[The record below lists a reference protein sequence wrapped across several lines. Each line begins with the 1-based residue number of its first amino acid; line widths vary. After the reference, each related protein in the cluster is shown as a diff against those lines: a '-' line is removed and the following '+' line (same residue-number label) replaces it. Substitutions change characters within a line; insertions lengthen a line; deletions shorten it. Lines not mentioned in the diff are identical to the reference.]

1 MKKKSLLSCLIG
13 IIFIPVIIF
22 SACEIGLGASVDV
35 EAPKIDFSDATIT
48 SGAVVR
54 DDFAVF
60 GRWEDDGSIG
70 SITATLKNLSTGSEF
85 QKEGAI
91 NEDNSWSIS
100 FSPENEGIDDG
111 SYELS
116 ILIKDSADHETKISR
131 AFTIDNTPPLVVLSR
146 PSTRLGATLAGTSA
160 FDSYGQKFTLEGKAA
175 DDNDVSLIEVNVYDN
190 SACSGAPLKTIS
202 LPNVPLTIES
212 DVAEFSSTIPNDYA
226 VIYGHVDGRGVAQR
240 DGGDSY
246 RYCKLV
252 VYDGAQRFPADG
264 SAQSEDDK
272 KGNSVDYYYLN
283 SDISSLFTEGYKI
296 TELYH
301 ILNGTYSGSAR
312 STGPDGVISLL
323 NSSSVKVGVGQ
334 FKINPENSPKFV
346 VSARN
351 PLQEGDN
358 FSSNSFDM
366 TNGNNFLEI
375 EVSPGLDGHLIRQD
389 TIGVYLVRCDNT
401 GTNLLK
407 TNGEIAANEDEAK
420 TIWLINPGAQNYDT
434 YQSNVPLADQ
444 AQITQSGSSYKFKTL
459 RQIGTEYYTT
469 MATGENYLIR
479 VVGRDEAPGNGNEIM
494 SDGPYG
500 FRLITS
506 GLNIEVRTSK
516 STEWISTASNAN
528 SANRSPVVTLDYAI
542 DNKPFAIHR
551 SFAAEGSG
559 IETSSPIISGLETTP
574 YTDSISSTS
583 FTIDSTVIP
592 NTATV
597 YYLVKG
603 KDASESNLKNETFK
617 LDNNPPQ
624 VAITE
629 YPNPTPTGQTSITL
643 RGTAT
648 DYARN
653 SANTGYT
660 TTELSGV
667 KKVYIQI
674 IDGRNN
680 NKKTKAYDDSTI
692 TPTELQ
698 KITASL
704 SDGTWMCQINPSD
717 YSGTDGAFEDKGTKT
732 IKVTAIDGV
741 GLKSTVTTTFDYDT
755 ANPVVTITGSQLSE
769 ESQVTT
775 IPSSV
780 GKPIKLRGTVSDDY
794 KIKRIRLRQTKD
806 GGSPVET
813 TIEDFSTPITAA
825 STTPHSWETPDLPL
839 QSDGTP
845 YTLEQLR
852 TDPSDTDGTYTY
864 EIVVED
870 AAGLTATPAATT
882 GKTSSTSKTIILK
895 TPLPTIT
902 FDSPFNY
909 TNETAS
915 TWQTSTSVSI
925 SGTATPNGSSNELSI
940 SKVYWKLISA
950 TSYDSATAPA
960 APVLPTENVLDSSS
974 WTGWNTATGTT
985 SWFINLTSDSG
996 LTNSILT
1003 PTTTGVTGP
1012 LHNRIYI
1019 ACVDTAGN
1027 VSTIYDRI
1035 IKVDSTVPTL
1045 TANYYQIGSGEIT
1058 AVPSTGVSSLYIQ
1071 DDSSLTLYGNYS
1083 DEQSGVS
1090 ELSFQLG
1097 EGAITPSTSY
1107 SATPV
1112 TTSTTGGV
1120 ITVTNT
1126 YSNSVNATAKS
1137 WKAVFTPEANGN
1149 LSVTGVNGATRD
1161 KPITVFNLTIDY
1173 DVPSLLNIALKET
1186 KGSSTYDAY
1195 LKPTDSKYY
1204 INNTAAA
1211 GKSYKITGVVSDLG
1225 GIDTLSIAVTN
1236 TGNTSNTLD
1245 IPSIQNANGTF
1256 VFELINSQRTAMQD
1270 WSNGATAVITA
1281 RDKSGRSVSQ
1291 TVNIVF
1297 DSTPP
1302 KAMHWA
1308 DAKNKDIYFRIGNAE
1323 NDNVTA
1329 ATDSDVGSKYSF
1341 ESWGNKSSITIRG
1354 TFDEASTG
1362 SGLKAIHYAIL
1373 SSEPTDVQINTIVDG
1388 RSLSGSSVITTGS
1401 FEPLTSP
1408 ETKTVIYNKNS
1419 SGTSTGSKSVTS
1431 NFKKENL
1438 AGFNADTNYLIL
1450 IAEDN
1455 AGNRAPDNLIVTEGT
1470 TITNGERVNNG
1481 SAATS
1486 AEATNTWNTS
1496 KNYYRIQ
1503 KDTDAPA
1510 ITSTESDTV
1519 YTNGNAN
1526 ADSIDVSGTVSDGY
1540 GSGVDSVILTISGLS
1555 SFSQT
1560 ATIENGNW
1568 SSSITA
1574 DTFASAVTGSSYQIK
1589 ATAKDKAGEG
1599 NSSEITART
1608 IIVDKKGPKIT
1619 ISTPAQAAK
1628 VGASNFVISGNA
1640 NDGNGAGLST
1650 AAGSM
1655 KLYYTTSSSLGGAT
1669 TAPES
1674 ITTGT
1679 VPASTWVELEDGAI
1693 TVNSDNTWQSSST
1706 SPFSLTSIA
1715 AENANT
1721 NLYFIISAKDSSGTG
1736 NTGYSVPRKV
1746 TVDRKTPVFV
1756 SGTAGGSSN
1765 AETWLNTRTVNI
1777 SGSFED
1783 PSTGSG
1789 STAIAGSGVSTIKY
1803 QVGSAAEQSLPT
1815 SDGSYDKTISLANT
1829 VTQETIKVWAV
1840 DAAGNEIPT
1849 TDTTNRKSYTIKIDT
1864 TAPTLTAN
1872 YYRKGSDTSVPLTAP
1887 SGTIYMKPQT
1897 GGTSFTLY
1905 GNYKDETSGS
1915 GIKNLVFKN
1924 GGNEFT
1930 PTSIDYSTTEITGTN
1945 GTVPADYG
1953 VYDADSATS
1962 YKSWKAVFNVTA
1974 SGRITVEGED
1984 LAGNSVSVSALDIMI
1999 DNTPPVVSN
2008 IKFNVTTGTGS
2019 SAVTNE
2025 VYSATSDGATNYY
2038 LNNTVSG
2045 KTFTITGL
2053 ATDDVGLESV
2063 SINITNTAES
2073 PATALTYSIPNP
2085 NGNWTYTVG
2094 DWSTW
2099 DTGANVTITVTDKAG
2114 NTVNSTP
2121 LNVIFDTVPP
2131 IVNDSKLK
2139 TPSSNQTES
2148 KLFKFEGEA
2157 GCVAPEGSDIV
2168 FSGYDK
2174 VDILFTETDTN
2185 PGADASEQTI
2195 AYVAVNGSWSSTIE
2209 FDSDDFGTIFNT
2221 QGTKYLW
2228 VRAYDNAGNAGEWV
2242 SKSFVY
2248 DTATP
2253 TISFTPT
2260 AATTNPAADSFRN
2273 NGFKLEVNASDTYGV
2288 QSVQV
2293 IYGRKNATTTST
2305 ATATINSEGK
2315 YEMSFIVGNEQAQN
2329 TAATH
2334 LANGEYTFTVRVT
2347 DNSGKTNEV
2356 TRSFSIDTT
2365 APVIDMSNT
2374 SVTRTADYLT
2384 NWHKTNQIPVTVSV
2398 SDTGAGIGAV
2408 QVSTDGTNF
2417 TNPTTLMQSDSGWTG
2432 TIICG
2437 AQGENT
2443 IYIKATDAVG
2453 NATTVNSTNAL
2464 TVNVDTTPP
2473 SDPIFLGISTGS
2485 GDDLTATPAS
2495 DITSVLVN
2503 KTVPVT
2509 VYAALID
2516 EGASTVRTG
2525 IPTDSTAVALKQKG
2539 KTGSSTY
2546 IASRAD
2552 LPTEIK
2558 NHIPDDVTDDYLF
2571 WSYEIL
2577 ETDMKSGGMSFTLKD
2592 YAGNEAD
2599 YVLFQMTVDT
2609 TKPTVTFNPI
2619 SNLNLER
2626 AANDSDIYVNGT
2638 IELSGTANDN
2648 QKLESVKVEYKKSSD
2663 ADTAAN
2669 WHEITT
2675 KPSSSTL
2682 ASWSR
2687 TLDTTALDDETEY
2700 VIRVSATDSAGN
2712 STDNTAT
2719 STTLSARTQT
2729 VKVSQDTDRPI
2740 IKFTN
2745 LTLPETMSATG
2756 RISFRNEELYGNVT
2770 DDDGIPRSLEY
2781 YYGTGTPVDSDWK
2794 TTPNLSYSSGSF
2806 TLKFKDA
2813 DDKNDDGE
2821 HHLYFR
2827 VTDASGTTGKAFKS
2841 QGVVTAASTI
2851 PDIPKVID
2859 NSTSN
2864 SHKFGYI
2871 TRSNTTPVTYS
2882 ATTTVT
2888 YLTVDTTDP
2897 YRGNLKFSTD
2907 YNEST
2912 PTWQEK
2918 TDITAIPFGGD
2929 RNSFKIKIPAWD
2941 INGVTIS
2948 MTIEGYTGTITFTE
2962 TDESAGD
2969 AIYTEAKYW
2978 LSSEITI
2985 PATMESG
2992 VKACTIDVFD
3002 GVRHNKDD
3010 FSISVDNTAPVINAT
3025 SPSSTQYS
3033 SGNVIAYGETDL
3045 TYWKN
3050 TSSTDTPRE
3059 FMYYALSLDDTTTP
3073 AADYAHRNSAA
3084 AITSW
3089 KDEDGI
3095 SGSLVDDAEGNA
3107 KTYKPYYTPILGGSF
3122 NWYIYFD
3129 GSASTDGETHDATFR
3144 NFLVNSGVTTQA
3156 LLDTTNQTQK
3166 FRTKVKAYL
3175 WIKAVDQVGN
3185 KTVIKHPILIDPQG
3199 DAPNVSIDYPEAS
3212 GTTLG
3217 GAITLRGS
3225 ANDTK
3230 GSHPGVDSVWLQ
3242 IISSIENGYDSSADA
3257 SHTTGTRTAG
3267 GLVFEDAVTSSGSG
3281 SNITYSH
3288 AYTLNSF
3295 APTLKDVKQWI
3306 LRGYQ
3311 VYKDITTIDDAST
3324 TAVEG
3329 PTAVTSVTG
3338 ADTADG
3344 SEYFI
3349 KASFSGSAWNLKIND
3364 HGEFNPAGGKLN
3376 PIAYRI
3382 FAKDKDGNLSSY
3394 EQQLSVYDSD
3404 NPVISNVYLR
3414 QYENNAAGTGTVT
3427 ASRAYEDDMW
3437 VKGTWWLCGTVKDT
3451 QGLSKLEV
3459 GPATEKVNQNPS
3471 GSANTAETFKYK
3483 LGTGSGVGKL
3493 TIVIEAADIANEGQN
3508 PHTTTKECVINYDNE
3523 DPELL
3528 GTTAANFNIKSA
3540 VQNSNGFYTFGS
3552 QVMENPVGNDAQS
3565 GFDYLAFWFEREI
3578 TGTNGKHVVYD
3589 VMRPKAQTSGD
3600 TVVNTSEVAWADLAT
3615 FTNAADARGL
3625 KWKSKTVTRS
3635 QSELGHLTFT
3645 GTDANIHVG
3654 GLCMVQG
3661 SIYMINSVETTG
3673 TGASASTTVGID
3685 GQPEYTTSQ
3694 TAYFAIANVVNNTV
3708 EAGSGAKSTADG
3720 MYGYYSTMSNDD
3732 GDHMVESVSK
3742 QGSTWTWEANIN
3754 SQNIADGSITLHYV
3768 AFDKAGN
3775 FKTEHV
3781 DGNIANNAPRIASLE
3796 VWSDFNENGTK
3807 DEGESDTKY
3816 FSEKERKVGGSYGKR
3831 ATAVTSELVVSGND
3845 KDYTLA
3851 DGDSEYG
3858 SAFMT
3863 VKATTTFIPELV
3875 GGNKALY
3882 YTYKYGDKSH
3892 LETATVHYGAAS
3904 IGNGND
3910 DGIDEDVNSTG
3921 YYQADQN
3928 GSAYIVGDKSHQM
3941 VIYGGADDNDEDDDN
3956 YTLYAL
3962 NNSTSA
3968 TDPTWFE
3975 YTIYDSTEGSSSTWN
3990 ATTHDTTGRLS
4001 AKFRVALNVQYRD
4014 SSRPVVKIRPF
4025 YWNSLTDNS
4034 VYTAKALEDVTSV
4047 ADLEGHIELEN
4058 DLPTSFTTGGSG
4070 VNDRDPKVS
4079 GVIKIEGYAFDDIK
4093 LKELYV
4099 QMSDHS
4105 SLASRTTAV
4114 STYNGSWTQTAYD
4127 ESTGWGFTVEDVY
4140 CNANGHLVK
4149 WTLIVDTAK
4158 RTTQA
4163 QANQTVVVYAVDARG
4178 TAETNT
4184 SYHNEE
4190 NQTKLTPQLWGD
4202 VKGNANANSTYY
4214 TDFCCNTPVTSSTA
4228 DTTVVYKES
4237 DLEDMTYYYKMDI
4250 VPYITSIETDLSSLK
4265 RTNPSVY
4272 NRTALG
4278 HYPVRIG
4285 ETITFNGYNLGTNT
4299 TLAITDT
4306 MTSSAYQFTVGGIQ
4320 AINNLND
4327 NNSKGNYTKTVNLT
4341 QKPAGDKTVYN
4352 NYYNRQPNGDNN
4364 NLLTDDVWL
4373 DVWQFNNRAAVP
4385 ISGKIEQPVMKI
4397 RPTDGKIGFAF
4408 VNGPLF
4414 FSMGGSP
4421 STEDYSYQYWTGSYD
4436 LWSSIGFT
4444 YDSFG
4449 NSYGVGAG
4457 GDSNAAEGDAFI
4469 LVSSKFGRGLKG
4481 QRGSYDGYHTLRLE
4495 RIAQNNSGTTD
4506 IDKQRIKSPSIV
4518 TSPNGATQSNVYL
4531 AYYDGMNDEIRFKSG
4546 TTVTETSWVRKLQQL
4561 DGNGYTGGW
4570 ISKTEGGTT
4579 MANVAAGDLVY
4590 FCDENGN
4597 VGSDTTAYRLFG
4609 YWEETINGKD
4619 YIAFQISNNNGDNP
4633 QTPFTQPLG
4642 KQSNNYNNYPQGFRN
4657 GFKNISNDNVY
4668 IKIVKA
4674 VKEFGQFMD
4683 SANTS
4688 NPGYNATYVSILAS
4702 DTTTYKTGGYLSL
4715 GVVPASITGNKDRV
4729 VAVWLDQANPA
4740 LPVLRYAYNSDPVNN
4755 PGSWTYVSRVFPENS
4770 DYAYAGEYCKV
4781 AVDAEGGVHIAAY
4794 NQKNLDLVYTYLPA
4808 DKKGA
4813 AESTSDFKSCV
4824 VDSNGVVGSNLNIDV
4839 GKNDEGKIV
4848 PYISYYATSIIRP
4861 KVAYYVGGFSSTDTI
4876 AAGAVDDLH
4885 TGKWECINV
4894 PTDSSVEMQSL
4905 QHNDINIGLWKD
4917 DGVIVD
4923 SSSDKYTTG
4932 TSSTYN
4938 NASSYNSNSYG
4949 QIYGNGTSNPVLG
4962 YAIKVDSKNGAIET
4976 AQMQ

>member
-1 MKKKSLLSCLIG
+1 MSKFEKVKVSLFAFIATLS
-13 IIFIPVIIF
+13 IISIF
-22 SACEIGLGASVDV
+22 SCEIGLGASVDV

-264 SAQSEDDK
+264 SAQSEEDK

-366 TNGNNFLEI
+366 TNGNNYLEI
-375 EVSPGLDGHLIRQD
+375 EVSPGLDGHLIRQE
-389 TIGVYLVRCDNT
+389 TVGVYLVRCDNT

-434 YQSNVPLADQ
+434 YQSNVPITDQ

-459 RQIGTEYYTT
+459 RQIGTEFDTRLQNESNL
-469 MATGENYLIR
+469 ATGENYLIR

-574 YTDSISSTS
+574 YTDSINSTS

-617 LDNNPPQ
+617 LDNNAPQ

-674 IDGRNN
+674 IDGTNT

-794 KIKRIRLRQTKD
+794 KIKKIKLRQTKN
-806 GGSPVET
+806 GGSLVEKI
-813 TIEDFSTPITAA
+813 IEDFSPAISAT

-839 QSDGTP
+839 KSNGDS
-845 YTLEQLR
+845 YELEQLR
-852 TDPSDTDGTYTY
+852 TDPSVTDGTYTY

-902 FDSPFNY
+902 FDSPFTDSAN
-909 TNETAS
+909 S

-925 SGTATPNGSSNELSI
+925 SGTATPNGSSTELSI
-940 SKVYWKLISA
+940 SKVYWKLIPA
-950 TSYDSATAPA
+950 TSYDSTSAPA

-1003 PTTTGVTGP
+1003 PTTTGVTSP

-1027 VSTIYDRI
+1027 VSTKYDRI

-1071 DDSSLTLYGNYS
+1071 DGSSLTLYGNYS

-1090 ELSFQLG
+1090 ALSFQLG

-1120 ITVTNT
+1120 TTVTNT

-1137 WKAVFTPEANGN
+1137 WKAVFAPEANGN

-1173 DVPSLLNIALKET
+1173 DEPSLLNIALKET

-1211 GKSYKITGVVSDLG
+1211 EKSYKITGVVSDLG

-1245 IPSIQNANGTF
+1245 IPFIQNANGTF
-1256 VFELINSQRTAMQD
+1256 EFVLINSQRTAMQG

-1281 RDKSGRSVSQ
+1281 KDKSGRTVEE

-1323 NDNVTA
+1323 NDNVAA

-1373 SSEPTDVQINTIVDG
+1373 KSEPTPVQINTIVNG
-1388 RSLSGSSVITTGS
+1388 SSLTGASVITTGS
-1401 FEPLTSP
+1401 FEPLTTP

-1419 SGTSTGSKSVTS
+1419 SGSSTESKSVTS

-1438 AGFNADTNYLIL
+1438 AGFNEDTNYLIL

-1455 AGNRAPDNLIVTEGT
+1455 AGNRAADDLIVTEGT

-1486 AEATNTWNTS
+1486 AEATNTWNS
-1496 KNYYRIQ
+1496 SNNYYRIQ

-1560 ATIENGNW
+1560 AIIENGNW
-1568 SSSITA
+1568 SSSIPA
-1574 DTFASAVTGSSYQIK
+1574 DTFASAATGSSYQIK

-1674 ITTGT
+1674 ITPGT

-1693 TVNSDNTWQSSST
+1693 TVNSDNTWQSSPT

-1777 SGSFED
+1777 SGSFTD
-1783 PSTGSG
+1783 PFTGSG

-1803 QVGSAAEQSLPT
+1803 QVGSAVEQSLPT

-1840 DAAGNEIPT
+1840 DAAGNEIPA

-1872 YYRKGSDTSVPLTAP
+1872 YYRKGSDTSVPLAAP

-1915 GIKNLVFKN
+1915 GIKSLVFKN

-1930 PTSIDYSTTEITGTN
+1930 PTSIGYSTTEISGTN
-1945 GTVPADYG
+1945 GTVPTDYG
-1953 VYDADSATS
+1953 SYDADSATS

-1999 DNTPPVVSN
+1999 DDTPPVVSN
-2008 IKFNVTTGTGS
+2008 IKLNVTTGTGS

-2025 VYSATSDGATNYY
+2025 VYSATTSGATNYY
-2038 LNNTVSG
+2038 LNNNPVSG
-2045 KTFTITGL
+2045 KIFTITGL

-2094 DWSTW
+2094 DWSSWT
-2099 DTGANVTITVTDKAG
+2099 TGANVTITVTDKAG
-2114 NTVNSTP
+2114 NSTTSDS
-2121 LNVIFDTVPP
+2121 LNIVFDTTNPTVVPA
-2131 IVNDSKLK
+2131 NLK
-2139 TPSSNQTES
+2139 TPNSIQTES
-2148 KLFKFEGEA
+2148 NLFKFEGLEDS
-2157 GCVAPEGSDIV
+2157 VTD
-2168 FSGYDK
+2168 SGTSSGFDK
-2174 VDILFTETDTN
+2174 VEIAFTNQPAEGQALTAPSSAQASAN
-2185 PGADASEQTI
+2185 VASNGA
-2195 AYVAVNGSWSSTIE
+2195 WSSTVE
-2209 FDSDDFGTIFNT
+2209 FANTDFGTIFSSE
-2221 QGTKYLW
+2221 GTKYLW
-2228 VRAYDNAGNAGEWV
+2228 VRAYDNAGNAGSWV
-2242 SKSFVY
+2242 SKAFVY
-2248 DTATP
+2248 DTETP
-2253 TISFTPT
+2253 SISFTTT
-2260 AATTNPAADSFRN
+2260 ASTTNPAADSFRN
-2273 NGFKLEVNASDTYGV
+2273 NGFKLEVNASDSYGV
-2288 QSVQV
+2288 QEVKV
-2293 IYGRKNATTTST
+2293 LYGSETLSATQNSDGKWEKLFMVGTETTQ
-2305 ATATINSEGK
+2305 G
-2315 YEMSFIVGNEQAQN
+2315 
-2329 TAATH
+2329 ATH
-2334 LANGEYTFTVRVT
+2334 LADGTYNFTVRVK
-2347 DNSGKTNEV
+2347 DNSGKTNTV
-2356 TRSFSIDTT
+2356 SRSFSIDTA
-2365 APVIDMSNT
+2365 APVIDMTAT
-2374 SVTRTADYLT
+2374 STYVSRTPDYST
-2384 NWHKTNQIPVTVSV
+2384 WHKTNQIPVTVAV

-2408 QVSTDGTNF
+2408 QISTDGTNF
-2417 TNPTTLMQSDSGWTG
+2417 SNPTNLMQSDSGWTG

-2453 NATTVNSTNAL
+2453 NATTVSSTNAL

-2485 GDDLTATPAS
+2485 GDNLTATPAS

-2503 KTVPVT
+2503 KSVPVT
-2509 VYAALID
+2509 VYAALVD
-2516 EGASTVRTG
+2516 EGTSTVRTG
-2525 IPTDSTAVALKQKG
+2525 IPTASTDVALKQKG

-2558 NHIPDDVTDDYLF
+2558 NHIPDDVTDDYVF
-2571 WSYEIL
+2571 WSYEIAT
-2577 ETDMKSGGMSFTLKD
+2577 TDMRSGGVNFTVKD
-2592 YAGNEAD
+2592 NAGNEAD

-2609 TKPTVTFNPI
+2609 TPPTATFNPI

-2626 AANDSDIYVNGT
+2626 ESDDDTVYVNGT

-2648 QKLESVKVEYKKSSD
+2648 QKLASLKVEYKKHSD
-2663 ADTAAN
+2663 ADEATNWTEIPAA
-2669 WHEITT
+2669 
-2675 KPSSSTL
+2675 SADASL

-2687 TLDTTALDDETEY
+2687 TLNTTTLEDETLY
-2700 VIRVSATDSAGN
+2700 DIRVSATDSAEN
-2712 STDNTAT
+2712 TTDNSSS
-2719 STTLSARTQT
+2719 STTLAARTQT

-2745 LTLPETMSATG
+2745 LSLPETMAEDN
-2756 RISFRNEELYGNVT
+2756 RISFRNEEIYGNVT

-2781 YYGTGTPVDSDWK
+2781 YYGTGTPADSDWK

-2841 QGVVTAASTI
+2841 QGEVTAASTL

-2859 NSTSN
+2859 NSTSY
-2864 SHKFGYI
+2864 KFGYI
-2871 TRSNTTPVTYS
+2871 TRSGTGTATDPVTYS
-2882 ATTTVT
+2882 STTTVT

-2897 YRGNLKFSTD
+2897 YRGNLKFSTN
-2907 YNEST
+2907 YSAAT

-2918 TDITAIPFGGD
+2918 ADITAIPFGGT

-2941 INGVTIS
+2941 VNGVTIS
-2948 MTIEGYTGTITFTE
+2948 MTIEDYTGTITFTE
-2962 TDESAGD
+2962 TTESAGD
-2969 AIYTEAKYW
+2969 AIYTQAKYW
-2978 LSSEITI
+2978 ESSVITI
-2985 PATMESG
+2985 PASMETG
-2992 VKACTIDVFD
+2992 VKACNIDVFD

-3010 FSISVDNTAPVINAT
+3010 FSISVDNTAPEINAAA
-3025 SPSSTQYS
+3025 PSSTQYS

-3045 TYWKN
+3045 THWKN
-3050 TSSTDTPRE
+3050 TSTTDTPTE
-3059 FMYYALSLDDTTTP
+3059 HMYYALSLDDETEP
-3073 AADYAHRNSAA
+3073 AADYEHRNSAT
-3084 AITSW
+3084 AIIGW
-3089 KDEDGI
+3089 KDVDGAAGKRIKTDENGYVRNANNEPVLETAVI
-3095 SGSLVDDAEGNA
+3095 S
-3107 KTYKPYYTPILGGSF
+3107 YKPYYTPILGGSF
-3122 NWYIYFD
+3122 NWYVYFD
-3129 GSASTDGETHDATFR
+3129 GSASTASETHDVTFR

-3156 LLDTTNQTQK
+3156 LLDTTDQSLK

-3185 KTVIKHPILIDPQG
+3185 YTVIKHPILIDPQG
-3199 DAPNVSIDYPEAS
+3199 DAPNVTIDYPEAS

-3230 GSHPGVDSVWLQ
+3230 GANPGVDSVWVQ
-3242 IISSIENGYDSSADA
+3242 IISSIDNGYDSSAAA
-3257 SHTTGTRTAG
+3257 SLTSGTRTAG
-3267 GLVFEDAVTSSGSG
+3267 GLVFVDTVTSTGSG
-3281 SNITYSH
+3281 ENITYSH

-3295 APTLKDVKQWI
+3295 APKIKDVKQWI
-3306 LRGYQ
+3306 DNGYQ
-3311 VYKDITTIDDAST
+3311 VYKDITTTDNPDT

-3329 PTAVTSVTG
+3329 PVGPVAKTSVTG
-3338 ADTADG
+3338 ADSADG
-3344 SEYFI
+3344 SAYYI
-3349 KASFSGSAWNLKIND
+3349 KANFSGSAWNLKIND
-3364 HGEFNPAGGKLN
+3364 HGEFNPDGGKLN

-3382 FAKDKDGNLSSY
+3382 FAKDKDDNLSSY
-3394 EQQLSVYDSD
+3394 EQRLSVYDSD

-3414 QYENNAAGTGTVT
+3414 QYENNAAGTGDVT

-3528 GTTAANFNIKSA
+3528 ETTAANYNIKST

-3589 VMRPKAQTSGD
+3589 VMRQKTQTSGE
-3600 TVVNTSEVAWADLAT
+3600 TVINSSEVAWTDLAT
-3615 FTNAADARGL
+3615 FTNAEEARGL

-3635 QSELGHLTFT
+3635 QTELGQLTLT

-3654 GLCMVQG
+3654 GLCMLKG
-3661 SIYMINSVETTG
+3661 SVYMITSIETTG
-3673 TGASASTTVGID
+3673 TGSSATTTIGIN
-3685 GQPEYTTSQ
+3685 GQPEYEASQ

-3720 MYGYYSTMSNDD
+3720 MYGYYTQMSNDD
-3732 GDHMVESVSK
+3732 GDHMIESVSK
-3742 QGSTWTWEANIN
+3742 QGTTWTWEANIN
-3754 SQNIADGSITLHYV
+3754 SQNIADGSIVLHYI

-3775 FKTEHV
+3775 FITGQV
-3781 DGNIANNAPRIASLE
+3781 DGNVANNAPRIASLK
-3796 VWSDFNENGTK
+3796 VWSDFNENGT
-3807 DEGESDTKY
+3807 EETGESETRWVNG
-3816 FSEKERKVGGSYGKR
+3816 KERKLQNESGSSYY
-3831 ATAVTSELVVSGND
+3831 ATRSTGTAAELVVSGNN
-3845 KDYTLA
+3845 KDYT
-3851 DGDSEYG
+3851 DGG

-3863 VKATTTFIPELV
+3863 VKATTRFIPELV
-3875 GGNKALY
+3875 GGNDDLY
-3882 YTYKYGDKSH
+3882 YTYKYGTAST
-3892 LETATVHYGAAS
+3892 LASETNTPRIGTTS
-3904 IGNGND
+3904 IGKGSD
-3910 DGIDEDVNSTG
+3910 DGIDEDVDSSGYYVQDQNQAGYINGRTDLYAAGTDDSEKHYMEIPGAGAEGTYSLNGIGNSTAESG
-3921 YYQADQN
+3921 
-3928 GSAYIVGDKSHQM
+3928 
-3941 VIYGGADDNDEDDDN
+3941 
-3956 YTLYAL
+3956 
-3962 NNSTSA
+3962 
-3968 TDPTWFE
+3968 PTWFE
-3975 YTIYDSTEGSSSTWN
+3975 YTIYDSTEGSTAWN
-3990 ATTHDTTGRLS
+3990 TTTLNTTNRLS
-4001 AKFRVALNVQYRD
+4001 AKFRVALNLKYQD
-4014 SSRPVVKIRPF
+4014 TTSPIVKIRPF
-4025 YWNSLTDNS
+4025 YWNSKSENS
-4034 VYTAKALEDVTSV
+4034 VSWTTGADPV
-4047 ADLEGHIELEN
+4047 AEGHIELED
-4058 DLPTSFTTGGSG
+4058 DLPTSFTANGTGI
-4070 VNDRDPKVS
+4070 NDRDPKVS
-4079 GVIKIEGYAFDDIK
+4079 GVIKIEGYAYDDIK
-4093 LKELYV
+4093 LKELWV
-4099 QMSDHS
+4099 EMSNHTN
-4105 SLASRTTAV
+4105 LAGRTTAV
-4114 STYNGSWTQTAYD
+4114 STYNGSWTQTAY
-4127 ESTGWGFTVEDVY
+4127 SATTGWGFSATDVY
-4140 CNANGHLVK
+4140 CNADGHLVH
-4149 WTLIVDTAK
+4149 WTLTVDTAK
-4158 RTTQA
+4158 RTNPA
-4163 QANQTVVVYAVDARG
+4163 QIEQTVVVYAVDDRG
-4178 TAETNT
+4178 SATTKT
-4184 SYHNEE
+4184 SAHNGTSQTTFATYRWATVRNQE
-4190 NQTKLTPQLWGD
+4190 NALT
-4202 VKGNANANSTYY
+4202 TYY
-4214 TDFCCNTPVTSSTA
+4214 TDFYCNTKVTASTP
-4228 DTTVVYKES
+4228 DSTVVYKES
-4237 DLEDMTYYYKMDI
+4237 DKDSMTYYYKMDI
-4250 VPYITSIETDLSSLK
+4250 VPYITEVTTNLSSFNRNK
-4265 RTNPSVY
+4265 PSVY
-4272 NRTALG
+4272 SRTA
-4278 HYPVRIG
+4278 IG
-4285 ETITFNGYNLGTNT
+4285 NYAVKQSESITIKGFNLKNSQSSVVTINGVDNSFTSSSQSTTAITGTVANAATSGELELYASDGTNHIYA
-4299 TLAITDT
+4299 L
-4306 MTSSAYQFTVGGIQ
+4306 
-4320 AINNLND
+4320 NNTNNND
-4327 NNSKGNYTKTVNLT
+4327 SRGKAASLGSDNSNG
-4341 QKPAGDKTVYN
+4341 
-4352 NYYNRQPNGDNN
+4352 YNRQPNGLNN
-4364 NLLTDDVWL
+4364 NLLTDDVVL
-4373 DVWQFNNRAAVP
+4373 DVYEFTTVATPKNGSITDPFMRINPKTGQPGFSFNNAVLYFNMP
-4385 ISGKIEQPVMKI
+4385 GFEQTGTKTYSHTTFGADNGGYANGTFAWDANGNAFGIATCTDTGWPAESVSTVLFSKRSPNLNTNMWNTQQAYKNANYQRGLESTTICLTQDQSTDATKYTTDTKRVMSPAIATKVSGTGNTATTTLYIAYYDRLTNQVRFRSGTVANNANTISGALQDIFYRTTNSDTLRGAPDSIYV
-4397 RPTDGKIGFAF
+4397 DG
-4408 VNGPLF
+4408 
-4414 FSMGGSP
+4414 
-4421 STEDYSYQYWTGSYD
+4421 
-4436 LWSSIGFT
+4436 SSKAGVDSADTTIT
-4444 YDSFG
+4444 YNTVTG
-4449 NSYGVGAG
+4449 NSNGRIEIVASKSLGTGYLAAYQNNTTYGPGEHVDIGLSGNNVVIAWYDAVNRKLMISYENPSSLSHDSELATGTLARSGDWQSNAFPVEDTTGVGLYVKMAVDPAG
-4457 GDSNAAEGDAFI
+4457 GI
-4469 LVSSKFGRGLKG
+4469 
-4481 QRGSYDGYHTLRLE
+4481 H
-4495 RIAQNNSGTTD
+4495 
-4506 IDKQRIKSPSIV
+4506 
-4518 TSPNGATQSNVYL
+4518 L
-4531 AYYDGMNDEIRFKSG
+4531 AYY
-4546 TTVTETSWVRKLQQL
+4546 
-4561 DGNGYTGGW
+4561 
-4570 ISKTEGGTT
+4570 
-4579 MANVAAGDLVY
+4579 
-4590 FCDENGN
+4590 
-4597 VGSDTTAYRLFG
+4597 
-4609 YWEETINGKD
+4609 
-4619 YIAFQISNNNGDNP
+4619 NNNGADLKYAYIS
-4633 QTPFTQPLG
+4633 QSDLTQ
-4642 KQSNNYNNYPQGFRN
+4642 KKVTKVQ
-4657 GFKNISNDNVY
+4657 V
-4668 IKIVKA
+4668 V
-4674 VKEFGQFMD
+4674 D
-4683 SANTS
+4683 SYLSTGARPTIDV
-4688 NPGYNATYVSILAS
+4688 TRVSV
-4702 DTTTYKTGGYLSL
+4702 TGGYKY
-4715 GVVPASITGNKDRV
+4715 VPYIGYQMNSNLNTTASARV
-4729 VAVWLDQANPA
+4729 
-4740 LPVLRYAYNSDPVNN
+4740 AYPVN
-4755 PGSWTYVSRVFPENS
+4755 F
-4770 DYAYAGEYCKV
+4770 
-4781 AVDAEGGVHIAAY
+4781 
-4794 NQKNLDLVYTYLPA
+4794 
-4808 DKKGA
+4808 
-4813 AESTSDFKSCV
+4813 
-4824 VDSNGVVGSNLNIDV
+4824 DSNGIPLGDGADSQDMYTGNWEIKTVPTQNTPIDAKV
-4839 GKNDEGKIV
+4839 SAGV
-4848 PYISYYATSIIRP
+4848 WTSGDN
-4861 KVAYYVGGFSSTDTI
+4861 KVHTAIPNGTDTFENQDATKTI
-4876 AAGAVDDLH
+4876 NAQA
-4885 TGKWECINV
+4885 TG
-4894 PTDSSVEMQSL
+4894 QRA
-4905 QHNDINIGLWKD
+4905 
-4917 DGVIVD
+4917 IVW
-4923 SSSDKYTTG
+4923 
-4932 TSSTYN
+4932 
-4938 NASSYNSNSYG
+4938 
-4949 QIYGNGTSNPVLG
+4949 GNGTLYPVIS
-4962 YAIKVDSKNGAIET
+4962 YAVSEEGKLEM
-4976 AQMQ
+4976 AQQR